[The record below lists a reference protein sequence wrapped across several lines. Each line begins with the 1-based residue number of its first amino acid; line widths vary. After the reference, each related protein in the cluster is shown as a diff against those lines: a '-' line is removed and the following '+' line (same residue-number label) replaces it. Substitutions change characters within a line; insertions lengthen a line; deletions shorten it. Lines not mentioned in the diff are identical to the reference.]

1 MPRGPR
7 TIDGTTRPPVS
18 TVVTLRLP
26 AGVAG
31 ALETEAQAQGV
42 TVATVAR
49 AYLVASTS
57 QDIRE
62 VAPVRRYRP
71 SRPRPSLDVIRLAE
85 LREVVGEAVGTARQ
99 VAGLDRSRGGH
110 RLPDLDAAIDDLLR
124 AAATLDE
131 LKEAVQAHDLAEA
144 R

>member
-7 TIDGTTRPPVS
+7 TLNGQPRPLVS
-18 TVVTLRLP
+18 QVVTLRLP
-26 AGVAG
+26 SGVAS
-31 ALETEAQAQGV
+31 ALEIEAQAQGV
-42 TVATVAR
+42 TMATVAR
-49 AYLVASTS
+49 AHLVQAVGEDV
-57 QDIRE
+57 QE

-71 SRPRPSLDVIRLAE
+71 TRPRPSLDVVRLAE

-99 VAGLDRSRGGH
+99 AAGLDRARGGH
-110 RLPDLDAAIDDLLR
+110 RLPEIDAAIDDLLR
-124 AAATLDE
+124 AAHALDD